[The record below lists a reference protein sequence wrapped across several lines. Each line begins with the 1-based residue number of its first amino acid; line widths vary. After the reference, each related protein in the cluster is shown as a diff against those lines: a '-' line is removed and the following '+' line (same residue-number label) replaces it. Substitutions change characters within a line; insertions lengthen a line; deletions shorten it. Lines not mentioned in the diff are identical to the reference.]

1 MLIRYELSGTAALV
15 TGAASGIGLAT
26 AVLLA
31 RSGAKVAVNF
41 LADDPR
47 GTVEVEKLRAEGLDV
62 IAAPGDV
69 GDAKAG
75 VAMVMD
81 AIDRLGRLDLLAN
94 NAGTPGVRHTID
106 MARLDLV
113 TEELWA
119 TILGVNLLGPFRC
132 SKAAAPAL
140 KAARGAIVNTASIA
154 GTGSGG
160 SSMPYGASKAGL
172 VNLTKNLA
180 KALAPE
186 VRVNAVA
193 PGGVD
198 SSWQIEWTP
207 EQRRYSVERSLLKKR
222 ADPAEIGDLILYLG
236 FGASMVTGQ
245 TVICDAGLTL

>member
-1 MLIRYELSGTAALV
+1 MIRYELTGKTALV

-26 AVLLA
+26 ATILA
-31 RSGAKVAVNF
+31 RSGATVALNF
-41 LADDPR
+41 LPDDAR
-47 GTVEVEKLRAEGLDV
+47 GPDAVEKLRAEGLQA
-62 IAAPGDV
+62 IAAPGHV
-69 GDAKAG
+69 GDAAG
-75 VAMVMD
+75 AVAMVEQ
-81 AIDRLGRLDLLAN
+81 AVAALGRLDLLVN
-94 NAGTPGVRHTID
+94 NAGTPGVRATVD

-119 TILGVNLLGPFRC
+119 TILATNLLGPFRC

-160 SSMPYGASKAGL
+160 SSMPYGASKAAL

-180 KALAPE
+180 RGLAPE

-207 EQRRYSVERSLLKKR
+207 EQRRHSVERSLLKKR
-222 ADPAEIGDLILYLG
+222 ADPAEIGDLIVYLG
-236 FGASMVTGQ
+236 FGATMVTGQ

>member
-1 MLIRYELSGTAALV
+1 MIRYELRGKAALV

-26 AVLLA
+26 ATILA
-31 RSGAKVAVNF
+31 RSGAAVALNF
-41 LADDPR
+41 LPDDPR
-47 GTVEVEKLRAEGLDV
+47 GPDQVEKLKAEGLNV
-62 IAAPGDV
+62 IPAPGNV
-69 GDAKAG
+69 GDATAA
-75 VAMVMD
+75 VAMVTG

-94 NAGTPGVRHTID
+94 NAGTPGVKATID

-113 TEELWA
+113 TEELWSS
-119 TILGVNLLGPFRC
+119 ILGVNLLGPFRC
-132 SKAAAPAL
+132 AKAAAPAL

-160 SSMPYGASKAGL
+160 SSMPYGASKAAL

-207 EQRRYSVERSLLKKR
+207 EQRRGSIERSLLKKR
-222 ADPAEIGDLILYLG
+222 ADPAEIGDLIVYLG
-236 FGASMVTGQ
+236 FGATMVTGQ

>member
-1 MLIRYELSGTAALV
+1 MVRYDLTGKTALV

-26 AVLLA
+26 ATILA
-31 RSGAKVAVNF
+31 RSGAMVAVNF
-41 LADDPR
+41 LPDDPR
-47 GTVEVEKLRAEGLDV
+47 GPEAVNKLKADGGKV
-62 IAAPGDV
+62 IAAPGHV
-69 GDAKAG
+69 GEAQGAVDM
-75 VAMVMD
+75 VAR
-81 AIDRLGRLDLLAN
+81 AIDQLGRLDLLVN
-94 NAGTPGVRHTID
+94 NAGTPGVRQTVD

-119 TILGVNLLGPFRC
+119 TILATNLLGPFRC

-140 KAARGAIVNTASIA
+140 KAAKGAIVNTASIA

-180 KALAPE
+180 RALAPE

-207 EQRRYSVERSLLKKR
+207 EQRKGSIDRSLLKKR
-222 ADPAEIGDLILYLG
+222 ADPLEIGDLIVYLG
-236 FGASMVTGQ
+236 FGATMVTGQ

>member
-1 MLIRYELSGTAALV
+1 MIRYELAGKTALV

-26 AVLLA
+26 ATILA
-31 RSGAKVAVNF
+31 RSGAAVAVNF
-41 LADDPR
+41 LPDDAR
-47 GTVEVEKLRAEGLDV
+47 GAEAVDKLKAEGGNA
-62 IAAPGDV
+62 IAAPGHV
-69 GDAKAG
+69 GEPDSAA
-75 VAMVMD
+75 AMVGR
-81 AIDRLGRLDLLAN
+81 AIDRLGRLDLLVN
-94 NAGTPGVRHTID
+94 NAGTPGVRATVD

-119 TILGVNLLGPFRC
+119 TILATNLLGPFRC
-132 SKAAAPAL
+132 AKAAAPAL
-140 KAARGAIVNTASIA
+140 KAAHGAIVNTASIA

-160 SSMPYGASKAGL
+160 SSMPYGASKAAL

-180 KALAPE
+180 RALAPE

-207 EQRRYSVERSLLKKR
+207 EQRRGSIERSLLKKR
-222 ADPAEIGDLILYLG
+222 ADPSEIGDLIVYLG
-236 FGASMVTGQ
+236 FGATMVTGQ

>member
-1 MLIRYELSGTAALV
+1 MVRYELVEKTALV

-26 AVLLA
+26 ATMLA
-31 RSGAKVAVNF
+31 RSGATVAINF
-41 LADDPR
+41 LGDDKR
-47 GTVEVEKLRAEGLDV
+47 GPEAVAKLVAQGHRA

-69 GDAKAG
+69 SIAAEA
-75 VAMVMD
+75 VAMVRD
-81 AIDRLGRLDLLAN
+81 AIDRLGRLDLLVN
-94 NAGTPGVRHTID
+94 NAGTPGVRATVD
-106 MARLDLV
+106 MSRLDLV

-119 TILGVNLLGPFRC
+119 TILSTNLLGPFRC
-132 SKAAAPAL
+132 SKEAAPAL

-160 SSMPYGASKAGL
+160 SSMPYGASKAAL

-180 KALAPE
+180 RALAPE

-207 EQRRYSVERSLLKKR
+207 EQRRRSIEGALVKRR
-222 ADPAEIGDLILYLG
+222 ADPAEIAEVIVFLG
-236 FGASMVTGQ
+236 FSASMVTGQ
-245 TVICDAGLTL
+245 TIICDGGLTV

>member
-1 MLIRYELSGTAALV
+1 MIRYELAGKAALV

-26 AVLLA
+26 AIILA
-31 RSGAKVAVNF
+31 RSGATVAINY
-41 LADDPR
+41 LPDDPR
-47 GTVEVEKLRAEGLDV
+47 GPDEIARLKAEGLSV
-62 IAAPGDV
+62 TPAPGHV
-69 GDAKAG
+69 GEADGA
-75 VAMVMD
+75 VAMVD
-81 AIDRLGRLDLLAN
+81 KAIDQLGRLDLLVN
-94 NAGTPGVRHTID
+94 NAGTPGVRATID

-119 TILGVNLLGPFRC
+119 TILATNLLGPFRC

-140 KAARGAIVNTASIA
+140 KAAHGAIVNTASIA

-180 KALAPE
+180 RAMAPE

-198 SSWQIEWTP
+198 SSWQIEWTQ
-207 EQRRYSVERSLLKKR
+207 EQRRGSIERALLKKR
-222 ADPAEIGDLILYLG
+222 AAPAEIGDLIVYLG
-236 FGASMVTGQ
+236 FGATMVTGQ
-245 TVICDAGLTL
+245 TVICDGGLTV